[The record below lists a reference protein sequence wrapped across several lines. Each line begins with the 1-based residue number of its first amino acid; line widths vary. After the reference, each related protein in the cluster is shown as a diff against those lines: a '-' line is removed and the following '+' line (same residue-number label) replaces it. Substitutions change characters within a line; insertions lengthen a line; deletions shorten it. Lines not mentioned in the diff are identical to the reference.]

1 MEEGLRE
8 RKKRET
14 RRRISD
20 MATGLFLM
28 RGFDQVTVAEVA
40 RAADVSVNTVFNYFG
55 TKEDLFLDRQAD
67 LEEIYRGV
75 VRDRRPG
82 ESVADAFRR
91 DFLDALDTGDWRYG
105 FHEGAEVFGRVI
117 AESPALRARTLEIER
132 QVMACVAAAIAE
144 ETGADPDDVRP
155 ELVAAQILST
165 TRLLSRHALRRRA
178 AGESPRETEAWLREQ
193 AEALFDLL
201 ESGIGDYG
209 RRPLVVADDGE
220 AAGDHEDDH
229 VEGDHGRP

>member
-82 ESVADAFRR
+82 ESVVDAFRR

-105 FHEGAEVFGRVI
+105 FHEGAEVWGRVV

-132 QVMACVAAAIAE
+132 QVMACVAAAIE
-144 ETGADPDDVRP
+144 EEADADPDDVRP

-165 TRLLSRHALRRRA
+165 TRLLSRHALRRRT
-178 AGESPRETEAWLREQ
+178 AGESPREVEAWLREQ

-201 ESGIGDYG
+201 ESGIGGYG
-209 RRPLVVADDGE
+209 RRPLVVAEDGE
-220 AAGDHEDDH
+220 AAGDEEEDD
-229 VEGDHGRP
+229 VEGDHRRP

>member
-1 MEEGLRE
+1 MDEGLRE

-40 RAADVSVNTVFNYFG
+40 RAADVSVNTVFNYFR

-67 LEEIYRGV
+67 LEEIYGRI
-75 VRDRRPG
+75 VRERRPG
-82 ESVADAFRR
+82 ESVVDAFRR

-105 FHEGAEVFGRVI
+105 FNEGAETWMRVV
-117 AESPALRARTLEIER
+117 AESPSLTARTRDIEH
-132 QVMACVAAAIAE
+132 QVMARVAAAIAE
-144 ETGADPDDVRP
+144 ETVAGPDDVRP
-155 ELVAAQILST
+155 ELVAAQILDT
-165 TRLLSRHALRRRA
+165 TRLLSQHALRRRT
-178 AGESPRETEAWLREQ
+178 AGESPREVEAWLREQ
-193 AEALFDLL
+193 TEALFDLL

-209 RRPLVVADDGE
+209 RRPLGADAAEDGE
-220 AAGDHEDDH
+220 AAGDEEDDH
-229 VEGDHGRP
+229 VEGDQR

>member
-67 LEEIYRGV
+67 LEEIYRGI

-82 ESVADAFRR
+82 ESVVDAFRR

-105 FHEGAEVFGRVI
+105 FHEGAEVWGRVV
-117 AESPALRARTLEIER
+117 AESTALRARTLEIER

-144 ETGADPDDVRP
+144 EVDADPEDVRP
-155 ELVAAQILST
+155 ELVAEQILST

-193 AEALFDLL
+193 AGVLFGLL
-201 ESGIGDYG
+201 ESGVGGYG
-209 RRPLVVADDGE
+209 RRPLVVAEDGE
-220 AAGDHEDDH
+220 AAGDEEDDD